1 MAVWRRNMKYA
12 FYGAA
17 LTAAIALSAGPTVA
31 KELIYGSWM
40 GANASTNAITLPT
53 FFDRVR
59 EATDGSIDW
68 TLVPGGQL
76 ASGPGTVDAV
86 KGNLIDGGT
95 TMAPY
100 TPRELPATN
109 AIFTRTVAGNDVI
122 GTAGAMNELMLLN
135 CPECQAEYKR
145 NNAVAF
151 GGYNTTPY
159 LLMCKPEIASVADL
173 NGTKVRASGGGVEI
187 MKIAGATPV
196 AMSPAEATSALERGV
211 VDCVMG
217 SLAWLRNYGYMDITK
232 HVVEFPLGMAGPPI
246 LMYLNRDVWEGMTDL
261 ERQAHIDNAA
271 ALVAVGTITAQLDVD
286 AEVKATALEAGIV
299 FHEGGADFA
308 AVMDQRVQEQEAKII
323 EVATAAGVDDIA
335 ALLAK
340 YTELLAKWNLLSKDI
355 GMDVDKFTE
364 VLNAEVYSKI
374 DPNAL

>member
-1 MAVWRRNMKYA
+1 MKNVV
-12 FYGAA
+12 YGTVLVTAAA
-17 LTAAIALSAGPTVA
+17 LTAAPTVA
-31 KELIYGSWM
+31 KDLVYGSWM
-40 GANASTNAITLPT
+40 GANASTNAITLPQY
-53 FFDRVR
+53 FDRIR
-59 EATDGSIDW
+59 EATGGSINW

-76 ASGPGTVDAV
+76 ASGPSTVDAV

-109 AIFTRTVAGNDVI
+109 AIFTRTVAGNDVV

-135 CPECQAEYKR
+135 CPQCLAEYKR
-145 NNAVAF
+145 NEAVAF

-159 LLMCKPEIASVADL
+159 LLMCKPEVSTVADL
-173 NGTKVRASGGGVEI
+173 SGTKVRASGGGVEI
-187 MKIAGATPV
+187 MTLAGATPV

-246 LMYLNRDVWEGMTDL
+246 LMYLNRDVWEAMSDV

-271 ALVAVGTITAQLDVD
+271 ELVAVGTITAQIDID
-286 AEVKATALEAGIV
+286 AEVKVKALESGIT
-299 FHEGGADFA
+299 FHQGGADFA
-308 AVMDQRVQEQEAKII
+308 AVIDQRVQDQEAHII
-323 EVATAAGVDDIA
+323 EIATQAGVEDVA
-335 ALLAK
+335 GLLAK
-340 YTELLAKWNLLSKDI
+340 YTELLAKWNALSTDI
-355 GMDVDKFTE
+355 GMDVGKFTE
-364 VLNAEVYSKI
+364 ALNAEVYSKI
-374 DPNAL
+374 DLDAL

>member
-1 MAVWRRNMKYA
+1 MKNAIYSAV
-12 FYGAA
+12 
-17 LTAAIALSAGPTVA
+17 LTAACAVQAGPILA
-31 KELIYGSWM
+31 KDLVYGSWM
-40 GANASTNAITLPT
+40 GANASTNAITLPR
-53 FFDRVR
+53 FFDSVR
-59 EATDGSIDW
+59 EATGGSIDW

-76 ASGPGTVDAV
+76 ATGPGTVDAV

-100 TPRELPATN
+100 TPRELPTTN
-109 AIFTRTVAGNDVI
+109 AIFTRTVSGDDVV
-122 GTAGAMNELMLLN
+122 GTAGAMNELMLLH
-135 CPECQAEYKR
+135 CPGCQAEYKR

-159 LLMCKPEIASVADL
+159 LLMCKPEIKSVGDL
-173 NGTKVRASGGGVEI
+173 SGTKVRASGGGVEI

-246 LMYLNRDVWEGMTDL
+246 LMYLNRDVWTDTTPE

-271 ALVAVGTITAQLDVD
+271 ELVAVGTITAQLDID
-286 AEVKATALEAGIV
+286 AEVKAKALEEGIG
-299 FHEGGADFA
+299 FHKGGADFA
-308 AVMDQRVQEQEAKII
+308 AVMEQRVQEQEAKIV
-323 EVATAAGVDDIA
+323 EVALAAGVDDIEG
-335 ALLAK
+335 LLAK
-340 YTELLAKWNLLSKDI
+340 YTELLAKWNGLSKDI
-355 GMDVDKFTE
+355 GMDVGKFTDA
-364 VLNAEVYSKI
+364 LNAEVYSKI
-374 DPNAL
+374 DPEAL

>member
-1 MAVWRRNMKYA
+1 MKHT

-17 LTAAIALSAGPTVA
+17 LTAAIALTAAPLAA
-31 KELIYGSWM
+31 KELVYGSWM
-40 GANASTNAITLPT
+40 GANASTNAITLPAY
-53 FFDRVR
+53 FDNVR
-59 EATDGSIDW
+59 EATGGSINW

-100 TPRELPATN
+100 TPRELPTTN
-109 AIFTRTVAGNDVI
+109 AIFTRTVSGNDVI

-135 CPECQAEYKR
+135 CPGCQAEYKR

-159 LLMCKPEIASVADL
+159 LLMCKPEIATVADL
-173 NGTKVRASGGGVEI
+173 NGTKVRASGGGVAI
-187 MKIAGATPV
+187 MKMAGATPV

-217 SLAWLRNYGYMDITK
+217 SLAWLRNYGYMDITR

-246 LMYLNRDVWEGMTDL
+246 LMYLNRDVWEDMTTQ
-261 ERQAHIDNAA
+261 ERKAHIDNAA
-271 ALVAVGTITAQLDVD
+271 EMVAIGTITAQIDID
-286 AEVKATALEAGIV
+286 AEVKAKALEEGIT
-299 FHEGGADFA
+299 FHQGGADFA
-308 AVMDQRVQEQEAKII
+308 AVMDQRVQEQEASII
-323 EVATAAGVDDIA
+323 EFATSAGVEDIEG
-335 ALLAK
+335 LLAK
-340 YTELLAKWNLLSKDI
+340 YTELLAKWGELSKDI
-355 GMDVDKFTE
+355 GMDVGKFTE

-374 DPNAL
+374 DPDTL

>member
-1 MAVWRRNMKYA
+1 MKNA

-17 LTAAIALSAGPTVA
+17 LAAALGLSATSGMA

-40 GANASTNAITLPT
+40 GANSSTNAITLPMY
-53 FFDRVR
+53 FDAVR
-59 EATDGSIDW
+59 EATGGSIDW

-76 ASGPGTVDAV
+76 ATGPGTVDAV

-100 TPRELPATN
+100 TPRELPTTN
-109 AIFTRTVAGNDVI
+109 AIFTRTVAGGDVV

-135 CPECQAEYKR
+135 CPGCIAEYKR
-145 NNAVAF
+145 NDAVAF

-159 LLMCKPEIASVADL
+159 LLMCKPEISSVADL
-173 NGTKVRASGGGVEI
+173 DGTKVRASGGGVEI

-246 LMYLNRDVWEGMTDL
+246 LMYLNRDVWNDMTRE
-261 ERQAHIDNAA
+261 ERQAHLDNAA
-271 ALVAVGTITAQLDVD
+271 KLVAVGTITAQLDVD
-286 AEVKATALEAGIV
+286 AEVKAKALEEGITFHAGG
-299 FHEGGADFA
+299 EDFA
-308 AVMDQRVQEQEAKII
+308 AVMEQRVGEQEAKII
-323 EVATAAGVDDIA
+323 EAAKAANVEDIEG
-335 ALLAK
+335 LLAK
-340 YTELLAKWNLLSKDI
+340 YTELLEKWGKLSADI
-355 GMDVDKFTE
+355 GNDVDKFADA
-364 VLNAEVYSKI
+364 LNAEVYSKI
-374 DPNAL
+374 DPDAL